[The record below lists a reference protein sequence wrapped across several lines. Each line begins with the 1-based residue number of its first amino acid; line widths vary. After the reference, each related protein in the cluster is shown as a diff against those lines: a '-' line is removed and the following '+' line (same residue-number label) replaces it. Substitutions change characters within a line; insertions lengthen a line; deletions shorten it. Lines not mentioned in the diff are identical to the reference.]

1 MEEDVTRAVAKK
13 NYPASPSLF
22 VLYYTFSCCHLCY
35 CDASSCFAFPSCLVP
50 CRCYGNI
57 LANNVTA
64 MHDCDAPKQWNHA
77 TQQTHYWYD
86 VISDA
91 ARPEKDRDSLSGG
104 CADTGHRPSSQ
115 HIIPAH
121 TPSTYSQHI
130 LCAIPCLECRAE
142 GVDLLTLQILLS
154 TKLKTAKCAT
164 RELEHAARFERNR
177 CSNKCLVN
185 NWQADLG
192 NHTISLSILYAQT
205 AGVGFQNMENHRS
218 SHHKEMQRTM
228 NNKEVVG
235 SAIR

>member
-1 MEEDVTRAVAKK
+1 MLLQKDSGQINVSGFESWKDGEDIYLILRAGLRLLTSLSHTGTGVIREDGMEEDVTRAVAKK

-115 HIIPAH
+115 HNSSYKRYAH
-121 TPSTYSQHI
+121 V
-130 LCAIPCLECRAE
+130 L
-142 GVDLLTLQILLS
+142 
-154 TKLKTAKCAT
+154 
-164 RELEHAARFERNR
+164 
-177 CSNKCLVN
+177 
-185 NWQADLG
+185 
-192 NHTISLSILYAQT
+192 
-205 AGVGFQNMENHRS
+205 
-218 SHHKEMQRTM
+218 
-228 NNKEVVG
+228 
-235 SAIR
+235 